1 MSKLNDDLSK
11 KKCQPCEGGLDPM
24 TYDEAKHL
32 LSKLSNGWILSQD
45 GKKIY
50 KDYKTKNY
58 YEITSLINLVIWL
71 SNKEDHHPE
80 IILAGRRL
88 NDGMGSYISS
98 QLISAMKAK
107 DIKVE
112 DSNVLVMGLTFKEN
126 CPDTRNSKVLDLFN
140 LFKKKNFLIS
150 SYDPNHKLWN
160 KTFKKKF
167 NVIENIKNQKF
178 DLVIIAVKH
187 KKFIKIKNKISKLC
201 NSDGFI
207 YDLKYL
213 LPEDSN
219 SYRL

>member
-80 IILAGRRL
+80 INFSYNTARITYFTYAINGLSENDFICASKIDLA
-88 NDGMGSYISS
+88 
-98 QLISAMKAK
+98 
-107 DIKVE
+107 
-112 DSNVLVMGLTFKEN
+112 T
-126 CPDTRNSKVLDLFN
+126 
-140 LFKKKNFLIS
+140 
-150 SYDPNHKLWN
+150 
-160 KTFKKKF
+160 
-167 NVIENIKNQKF
+167 
-178 DLVIIAVKH
+178 
-187 KKFIKIKNKISKLC
+187 KI
-201 NSDGFI
+201 
-207 YDLKYL
+207 
-213 LPEDSN
+213 
-219 SYRL
+219 